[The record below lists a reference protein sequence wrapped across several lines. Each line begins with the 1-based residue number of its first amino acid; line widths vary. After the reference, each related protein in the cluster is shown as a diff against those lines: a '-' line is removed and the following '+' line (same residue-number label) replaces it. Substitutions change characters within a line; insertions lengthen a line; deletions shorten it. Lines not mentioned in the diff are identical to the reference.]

1 MKTVL
6 AESLSIGREM
16 LDEFERALSLEGN
29 TFVHYDDK
37 PTSLEDWKERIGDC
51 DQLIIANTKL
61 PEEAVREAK
70 NLKYINVAFTGL
82 DHVPMRVCEELGIKV
97 TNAAGY
103 SDQGVAEEVLGL
115 CIALLRKFK
124 PADLAVRQGGSSS
137 NFMGGEIAGQRVG
150 IIGTGRIG
158 KRTAE
163 LFKAFRADLVGYN
176 RSRHRDLEEMGLTYL
191 PLEELL
197 KTSDIVTV
205 HLPMNDETRD
215 FLKYEDFSI
224 MKRSA
229 ILINCSRGP
238 VVNSSDLARALAEGK
253 IAGAGVDVFDQEPPL
268 KDEPLFE
275 APNTILLPHV
285 AYFTEEAMIK
295 RAKIVLEKAKM
306 HLYKK
311 K

>member
-6 AESLSIGREM
+6 AEGLNISREM
-16 LDEFERALSLEGN
+16 LEEFNRELSSGGN

-37 PTSLEDWKERIGDC
+37 PGSLEEWKKRIGDC
-51 DQLIIANTKL
+51 DQLIIANAKL
-61 PEEAVREAK
+61 PEEAVREAE

-82 DHVPMRVCEELGIKV
+82 DHVPMTACEELGIKV

-103 SDQGVAEEVLGL
+103 SDEGVAEEVLGL
-115 CIALLRKFK
+115 SIALLRKFK
-124 PADLAVRQGGSSS
+124 SADQAVRQGGSSAD
-137 NFMGGEIAGQRVG
+137 FMGGEIAGRRVG

-163 LFKAFRADLVGYN
+163 LFKAIGAQLVGYN
-176 RSRHRDLEEMGLTYL
+176 RSHHQDLEDMGLAYL
-191 PLEELL
+191 PLEDLL

-205 HLPMNDETRD
+205 HLPMNNETRD
-215 FLKYEDFSI
+215 FLKYDHFAL
-224 MKRSA
+224 MKKSA

-238 VVNSSDLARALAEGK
+238 VVNSSDLARALSDGK
-253 IAGAGVDVFDQEPPL
+253 IAGAGVDVFNQEPPL
-268 KDEPLFE
+268 TDEPLLK

-306 HLYKK
+306 YLFGEI
-311 K
+311 

>member
-6 AESLSIGREM
+6 AESLSISREM
-16 LDEFERALSLEGN
+16 LDEFDRALSLEGN

-37 PTSLEDWKERIGDC
+37 PTSLEDWEERIGDC

-82 DHVPMRVCEELGIKV
+82 DHVPMKVCEELGIKV

-137 NFMGGEIAGQRVG
+137 NFMGGEIAGRRVG

-163 LFKAFRADLVGYN
+163 LFKAFGANLVGYN
-176 RSRHRDLEEMGLTYL
+176 RSRHRDMEEMGLTYL

-268 KDEPLFE
+268 TDEPLLE

-306 HLYKK
+306 HVYTKK
-311 K
+311 